1 MEEIAAKYQAGKLYL
16 QRPLH
21 QMLPASVVLDL
32 VPGLRSFR
40 LVLCLFAIAAI
51 LLLRLSSILPSRKSR
66 GARRSREQAKT
77 SVQHSVAVFLGSG
90 GHTAELL
97 QLLSALPTDR
107 YPQRIYLVSSGD
119 RFSVDKAKD
128 LERRLCS
135 TSPDK
140 RQDGP
145 SSAKVIQIPR
155 ARRVGQSLLTTPLTL
170 ARSVAFCADHLA
182 LRPLLRPFPSSQKG
196 RPAKPILAD
205 LILMNGPATCV
216 PIVVAVYLLRILGLR
231 SPKLIYVESF
241 ARVKSSSLTAK
252 LIRPFVDRFLLQWP
266 RDPSEA
272 QPEIKTK
279 ATSNTIFSGW
289 LV

>member
-1 MEEIAAKYQAGKLYL
+1 MDEIAAKCEAGKLYL

-21 QMLPASVVLDL
+21 QILPASLVLDL
-32 VPGLRSFR
+32 IPGLPSFR

-66 GARRSREQAKT
+66 GAQRSRDQAKT

-107 YPQRIYLVSSGD
+107 YTQRIYLVSSGD

-140 RQDGP
+140 RQDRP

-170 ARSVAFCADHLA
+170 ARSVAFCADHVA
-182 LRPLLRPFPSSQKG
+182 LRPLLRPFNPN
-196 RPAKPILAD
+196 PAKPILAD

-252 LIRPFVDRFLLQWP
+252 LIRPFVDCFLLQWP

-272 QPEIKTK
+272 QPKIKTK

-289 LV
+289 LI

>member
-1 MEEIAAKYQAGKLYL
+1 MDEIAAKYEAGKLYL

-21 QMLPASVVLDL
+21 QILPASLVLDL
-32 VPGLRSFR
+32 IPGLPSFR
-40 LVLCLFAIAAI
+40 LVLCLFAIVAI

-66 GARRSREQAKT
+66 GAQRSRDQAKT
-77 SVQHSVAVFLGSG
+77 SLQHSVAVFLGSG

-107 YPQRIYLVSSGD
+107 YTQRIYLVSSGD

-140 RQDGP
+140 RQDRP

-170 ARSVAFCADHLA
+170 ARSVAFCADHVA
-182 LRPLLRPFPSSQKG
+182 LRPLLRPFTPN
-196 RPAKPILAD
+196 PAKPILAD

-289 LV
+289 LI